1 MYETLRFKN
10 HILDQIKL
18 SQYKKSHWWIGASDR
33 NGENNWVW
41 ESDGAAAESLKD
53 AWAAG
58 EPNNSGGN
66 QDCARL
72 FTKSII
78 RLAKLDDI
86 NCETGAFWECLKP
99 ICQFRY

>member
-1 MYETLRFKN
+1 MYETLLFKN
-10 HILDQIKL
+10 HIIDQDKL
-18 SQYKKSHWWIGASDR
+18 SQYKISHWWIGASDR

-66 QDCARL
+66 QDCA
-72 FTKSII
+72 KSDG
-78 RLAKLDDI
+78 LGKLDDI
-86 NCETGAFWECLKP
+86 NCETRAIWECHVTKP